1 MFVCYRIKQNSLPEA
16 PSIFFLRVLLGKLR
30 MICAQKNSKTQQY
43 FALLSDLIDNYYK
56 LKITSPLIF
65 KQVFDPVE
73 LTKATLELLN
83 VY

>member
-1 MFVCYRIKQNSLPEA
+1 
-16 PSIFFLRVLLGKLR
+16 

-56 LKITSPLIF
+56 LKMTSSLIF

-73 LTKATLELLN
+73 LTKATLD
-83 VY
+83 